1 MTPVQKIIAYSA
13 IIIGILAVLLAFGSS
28 IHVVYYIYTSPGF
41 TTTATNI
48 KGKEGQNGQ
57 VIFHIVPQLL
67 EISNNQSINPA
78 DPLIINSSQVVDVSH
93 WNTDFVRVLA
103 IGGGGAK
110 VIILQS

>member
-1 MTPVQKIIAYSA
+1 MTSMQKIVAYSA
-13 IIIGILAVLLAFGSS
+13 IVSGILAVVLAFGSS
-28 IHVVYYIYTSPGF
+28 IHVAHYVFTSGGF
-41 TTTATNI
+41 TTTVTKI
-48 KGKEGQNGQ
+48 KGKDKTCGWAGY
-57 VIFHIVPQLL
+57 FPYF
-67 EISNNQSINPA
+67 NNVKDLDNFFGP